1 VTHVNLL
8 SIGIDSQPQQIRLDP
23 ADGRL
28 LLRLEV
34 GVHLNL
40 DKTSPA
46 TCRALAAAFENAALL
61 KDLELRGL
69 PEVVS

>member
-1 VTHVNLL
+1 MTHVSLL
-8 SIGIDSQPQQIRLDP
+8 SIGIDSPPQQIRLDP
-23 ADGRL
+23 SHGRL

-34 GVHLNL
+34 GVHLDL
-40 DKTSPA
+40 DKASPA

-69 PEVVS
+69 PEVMS